1 MTLSR
6 RSFLKM
12 AGLTTVAVAGA
23 SMFTGCGSLT
33 TPVKYEG
40 TPADVVTELNKSQYT
55 TAYYPLS
62 MLKNETIA
70 KTYMTGF
77 LIGYSKRDKFVIEK
91 TEVKDIEVKDN
102 KETKTVTTLVVTLKA
117 VESNTGAAQ

>member
-1 MTLSR
+1 MNISR

-33 TPVKYEG
+33 TPIQYAG
-40 TPADVVTELNKSQYT
+40 TPVDVVADLNKSKYT

-62 MLKNETIA
+62 LLKNETVA

-77 LIGYSKRDKFVIEK
+77 LMSYDKRNKFEIEK
-91 TEVKDIEVKDN
+91 TEVKDIEVKKDG
-102 KETKTVTTLVVTLKA
+102 ETKTVTTLVVTLKA
-117 VESNTGAAQ
+117 AE